1 MVAPALLCLSGPDEI
16 GHGFEDF
23 VRSAKVLKNEMT
35 VVEFQEPVV
44 KFVFFSSPMSL
55 LYILGLSFWLVV
67 LEMRVFLL
75 GFLLGFFPRKADVAL
90 LAEERFKVVA
100 GYDLLFVLKKCVD
113 VLWTVLI
120 TLSMDGGEFVIF
132 VPL

>member
-1 MVAPALLCLSGPDEI
+1 M
-16 GHGFEDF
+16 FETQFNMLRSSHFGNDF
-23 VRSAKVLKNEMT
+23 NTR
-35 VVEFQEPVV
+35 
-44 KFVFFSSPMSL
+44 
-55 LYILGLSFWLVV
+55 
-67 LEMRVFLL
+67 
-75 GFLLGFFPRKADVAL
+75 FLLGFFPRKADVAL